1 MTYTTHEECG
11 GHFPAPHGFLTSPSY
26 PENYPNG
33 ADCTYIISQPNG
45 TYVNMTILDL
55 DLEFTVDL
63 FFGFGGCKATPKTAA
78 RGPGRYFR
86 KTEQKHECKG
96 GNANDDTETNGHETN
111 GGTADN
117 DMENTAYNESIES
130 TERDESTSRCAQCPH
145 GYRC

>member
-1 MTYTTHEECG
+1 MSIINRLVTDADNNGQGFRMTYTTHEECG

-63 FFGFGGCKATPKTAA
+63 FFGFGGCKDFLQIRDGDSEESDYLGAPFGAI
-78 RGPGRYFR
+78 
-86 KTEQKHECKG
+86 C
-96 GNANDDTETNGHETN
+96 GNDTVNNLDDTTIITTQNQVW
-111 GGTADN
+111 
-117 DMENTAYNESIES
+117 M
-130 TERDESTSRCAQCPH
+130 R
-145 GYRC
+145 